1 MGVNTNE
8 DFNTPEMQEAAAAK
22 QKEEED
28 LAAQV
33 TQEQDQTDSG
43 PLEPTS

>member
-1 MGVNTNE
+1 MGIETSE
-8 DFNTPEMQEAAAAK
+8 DFNTPEQQAAAK